1 MLAGCLTVVGWV
13 GWLVVIGWW
22 MLVGGLS
29 DLLRVIAG
37 WLEFVLFVVIAL
49 AGVWLSLSAWF
60 GWSVPVVDW
69 LVDWVA
75 VGWWVVCRWSVV
87 WWVARSVCGCLA
99 SWLLG
104 FWGLVDWGS
113 FVGSACG
120 WFWVVVDCVWFFG
133 LLGFVREFRLLV
145 RGLVVEFVGLLF
157 GLFWFFAWFVVVA
170 VPWLCAVG
178 FSVCS
183 FLLGRL

>member
-1 MLAGCLTVVGWV
+1 
-13 GWLVVIGWW
+13 
-22 MLVGGLS
+22 MLVGAWVRDWLLS
-29 DLLRVIAG
+29 IAG
-37 WLEFVLFVVIAL
+37 WLELFAFVLVAL
-49 AGVWLSLSAWF
+49 GGVWLSLSAWF
-60 GWSVPVVDW
+60 GWSVLAVDW

-75 VGWWVVCRWSVV
+75 VGWWVACRWSVV
-87 WWVARSVCGCLA
+87 WWVARSVCGWLA

-104 FWGLVDWGS
+104 FWGLVDWSS
-113 FVGSACG
+113 FVGLVCG

-133 LLGFVREFRLLV
+133 LLGLVREFRLFV

-157 GLFWFFAWFVVVA
+157 GLFWFCAWLVVVGL
-170 VPWLCAVG
+170 PWLCAVG